1 MKRITLLIG
10 MVIILF
16 GCSEN
21 TQSEKDNSALRIYT
35 TLYPLAFFAEEIG
48 GDDVS
53 VESILPPGADPHNFE
68 PTSRTMVEIAEADIF
83 LYNGANLETYA
94 EKIKESLIEEDVLM
108 VEASEGISLDSH
120 SHHEENHSEDE
131 GHHHG
136 DYDPHIWLDP
146 LRSIEIAENI
156 KEALV
161 TLQPEQADLCE
172 DNFLRLEEQLVAL
185 DKNFHDSIEAAPV
198 KDILVT
204 HAAYGYWEQRYGLE
218 QVAVAGVSPSQEP
231 SQKQLEEIIKYVEEN
246 DKQYLLFE
254 QNIEPKV
261 AEVIQQETGV
271 TSLELHNLS
280 TLTEEDISNNE
291 TYFTLMEKNL
301 DVLMTALDE

>member
-1 MKRITLLIG
+1 M
-10 MVIILF
+10 
-16 GCSEN
+16 
-21 TQSEKDNSALRIYT
+21 
-35 TLYPLAFFAEEIG
+35 
-48 GDDVS
+48 
-53 VESILPPGADPHNFE
+53 
-68 PTSRTMVEIAEADIF
+68 
-83 LYNGANLETYA
+83 ETYA

-161 TLQPEQADLCE
+161 TLQPEQADLFE